1 MKELLLFNAFHSVI
15 FLVVNRVFGTLGVSF
30 THTCLPAA
38 AAAAYAT
45 LVVNRGSSW

>member
-1 MKELLLFNAFHSVI
+1 MMELLLFNAFHSVI
-15 FLVVNRVFGTLGVSF
+15 FLVVNRVFGTRGVSF
-30 THTCLPAA
+30 THTCLPA